1 MKEPP
6 VTQNHT
12 RHHQLLCLV
21 LAMMEGN
28 FQAPDTT
35 LSPPVG
41 LRKIRIQFL
50 QPYYSSLPS
59 VVPWKPRLEGW
70 SILETAAY
78 LFKPRMSYTILDLLP
93 LTSLLQ
99 AESIEN
105 FLKKNLNLFLFF
117 SPLPK
122 STISQLEKHVVK
134 LPPQRDN
141 WGFPGAN
148 AGDTS
153 LIPGLVRSHMPR
165 SN

>member
-1 MKEPP
+1 MLFLLYGSVCIFQGMKEPP

-21 LAMMEGN
+21 LAMVEGN
-28 FQAPDTT
+28 FRAPDTT
-35 LSPPVG
+35 FSPPVG

-59 VVPWKPRLEGW
+59 VVPWKPPLEGW

-78 LFKPRMSYTILDLLP
+78 LFKPRMSYTILDLR

-105 FLKKNLNLFLFF
+105 LKKKIFKPIPIFF
-117 SPLPK
+117 PTSQVNNI
-122 STISQLEKHVVK
+122 STWKTCSQ
-134 LPPQRDN
+134 
-141 WGFPGAN
+141 
-148 AGDTS
+148 TS
-153 LIPGLVRSHMPR
+153 FTKG
-165 SN
+165 

>member
-21 LAMMEGN
+21 LAMVEGN
-28 FQAPDTT
+28 FRAPDTT
-35 LSPPVG
+35 LSSPVE

-59 VVPWKPRLEGW
+59 VVPWKPPLEGW

-78 LFKPRMSYTILDLLP
+78 LFKPRMSYTILDLP
-93 LTSLLQ
+93 HTSLLQ
-99 AESIEN
+99 EDSIEN
-105 FLKKNLNLFLFF
+105 FKKKILNLFLFF
-117 SPLPK
+117 FPLPK

-134 LPPQRDN
+134 LPSQKDN

-153 LIPGLVRSHMPR
+153 LIPGLGRSHMPR